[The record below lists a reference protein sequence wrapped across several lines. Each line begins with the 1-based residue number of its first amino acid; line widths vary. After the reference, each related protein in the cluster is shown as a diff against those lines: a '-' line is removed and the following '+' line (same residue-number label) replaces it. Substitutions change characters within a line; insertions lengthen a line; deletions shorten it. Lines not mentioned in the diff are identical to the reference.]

1 MIIYDDSGLHGS
13 VWNRCNV
20 FNNLG
25 GKGCSNVQNRWSIQV
40 FLFSHV
46 QRIINSLCMQDLLEK
61 KRFTSQT
68 PAAHCTYNYCP
79 TKVREAIKV
88 LSCRAQFNVCRESLR
103 VHFLSALPRSS
114 WNACGYKFIQTA
126 APGWAF
132 SRKHIL
138 MNSQFI
144 SDQRFSYSAKQE
156 CIIFCRLQ
164 KWSTAELPPECVLT
178 KINTL
183 NADSVPSHKFFLNKC
198 QTI

>member
-1 MIIYDDSGLHGS
+1 MMILDYMALCGIDAMCLIISVAKVAAMYRTDGQFRCFYSPMYRGL
-13 VWNRCNV
+13 
-20 FNNLG
+20 
-25 GKGCSNVQNRWSIQV
+25 SIHYACKT
-40 FLFSHV
+40 SW
-46 QRIINSLCMQDLLEK
+46 K

-138 MNSQFI
+138 MNS
-144 SDQRFSYSAKQE
+144 
-156 CIIFCRLQ
+156 
-164 KWSTAELPPECVLT
+164 
-178 KINTL
+178 
-183 NADSVPSHKFFLNKC
+183 
-198 QTI
+198 